1 MSVCHGLWER
11 IQFLDVPALRISVQ
25 HRLCSISCCRS
36 VLISIKTPTGRSA
49 WWERGLNVHP
59 ALSNGCSPLCSLMV
73 ISNMRNIH
81 QRQRGKV
88 AQCTALPSAS
98 RGVGVTENW
107 HFKGQAENPG
117 KHTLLLAFSFVCHK
131 NIPQPRD
138 HSSFWLLNICY
149 ESLVIQLCMFFFSWS
164 LPILPEKESWKNS
177 STHPGLLRQDFLN

>member
-1 MSVCHGLWER
+1 MDCVRGFNSWMCQRSES
-11 IQFLDVPALRISVQ
+11 QFSTGCVQSPTADQCWSQSKHQLAGVPDGKEAS
-25 HRLCSISCCRS
+25 
-36 VLISIKTPTGRSA
+36 
-49 WWERGLNVHP
+49 NVHP
-59 ALSNGCSPLCSLMV
+59 ALSNGCPPLCSLMV
-73 ISNMRNIH
+73 ISNMRNI

-98 RGVGVTENW
+98 TGVGATENW

-149 ESLVIQLCMFFFSWS
+149 ESLVIQLCMFFLMKSAHYC
-164 LPILPEKESWKNS
+164 LKKNPEKYS
-177 STHPGLLRQDFLN
+177 STHPGLLRQEFLN